1 MSVRIALYQTHFGE
15 AEKPVC
21 EADEITVSGCRYDSG
36 VSALRISN
44 ERGDVIMLPFQGS
57 QIWRSD
63 KDGFAHALQKH
74 PEGFSDYIGYR
85 SDQDGVGLAFS
96 AAAGVE
102 GYAAEKAKGRGIDL
116 AGGETWR
123 LDMTMGHLTAN
134 ETDAMISEINDIRA
148 T

>member
-15 AEKPVC
+15 TEKPVC
-21 EADEITVSGCRYDSG
+21 EAGEITVCGFRYDSA
-36 VSALRISN
+36 VAALRISSAL
-44 ERGDVIMLPFQGS
+44 GDVIMLPFQGN

-63 KDGFAHALQKH
+63 
-74 PEGFSDYIGYR
+74 
-85 SDQDGVGLAFS
+85 QDGLGLAFP
-96 AAAGVE
+96 ATAGVE

-123 LDMTMGHLTAN
+123 LDMTMGQLTAP
-134 ETDAMISEINDIRA
+134 ETDAMISKINNIRA